1 MSYPS
6 QKRRLRPARG
16 VAAAV
21 AALMAAGAGL
31 AALPSAF
38 AVSPSGQ
45 PGTIQ
50 TMGGYTNPVTYRQGG
65 YGPEE
70 VAATQSQVS
79 NPRGL
84 NLDSNGN
91 VYFTDALNERVR
103 MIDAAGNIHLV
114 AGNPNPANAAA
125 PAGPATAKNVSATDP
140 SVMFNQP
147 HGVAVSSDGSK
158 VYIADSGNCVI
169 RMVDKATN
177 LITTIAGK
185 GDKKSVPTGTDPNTA
200 KCLGDF
206 IDGPA
211 LQSNIDTPKQLFLIK
226 QGGVD
231 WLYITDYGKS
241 TIRKV
246 DVSDPAPQIVTVA
259 GNSQSKTFGGDGGLA
274 IRAQLN
280 HAEGVWVAN
289 DGTVYITD
297 GGNNLVRKV
306 DPSGII
312 TTIAGDQQAAIN
324 NANSATPSSAL
335 PGDDSGDGG
344 LAINAHLD
352 GPRGITGDNMG
363 HLFIAEETG
372 ARIRRINL
380 NAPGGPSIDTI
391 AGDGQN
397 SPQGNGQSLIK
408 GENGPALQ
416 TEFNFLHDIAYSSSD
431 GTLANGV
438 LWIADSKN
446 NRIRAIVDPA
456 ESPGAVVGTYTPPPT
471 QPGPSG
477 CTSNCTPVP
486 GNSKSGYW
494 MLGNDG
500 KVYGFGDAKGLMFGD
515 ANGRIPAG
523 AKAVHIE
530 PTPDA
535 QGYWINDDRGGVYA
549 FGDADS
555 TLGGV
560 DPSALQGGEK
570 VTSLSST
577 PSGHGY
583 WLFTSKGRVFTHGD
597 ARSFGDLSALT
608 LNGPVLGSIPTPSGQ
623 GYYMVASDGGVF
635 AFGDAKFMGSMG
647 NKVLNKPVEAL
658 VPTRDGAG
666 YWLVASDGGIFA
678 FGDAPFKGSMGA
690 TPLNK
695 PVVGMVRYGD
705 GYLMVGA
712 DGGIFDFSSKPFQGS
727 LGDNPPA
734 HPIVFAATLDF

>member
-16 VAAAV
+16 VAAGL

-38 AVSPSGQ
+38 AVSPSGTA
-45 PGTIQ
+45 GTIQ

-65 YGPEE
+65 YGPEN
-70 VAATQSQVS
+70 VPATQSQVF

-84 NLDSNGN
+84 NIASNGD
-91 VYFTDALNERVR
+91 VYFTDALNQRVR

-114 AGNPNPANAAA
+114 AGNPNPADGPAA
-125 PAGPATAKNVSATDP
+125 AGPATAKGVSATDP
-140 SVMFNQP
+140 TVMFNQP

-158 VYIADSGNCVI
+158 IYIADSGNCVI
-169 RMVDKATN
+169 RMVDKATGI
-177 LITTIAGK
+177 ITTIAGK
-185 GDKKSVPTGTDPNTA
+185 GDKKPVATGQDPNSA

-211 LQSNIDTPKQLFLIK
+211 LQSNIDTPKQLFLIN

-259 GNSQSKTFGGDGGLA
+259 GNSQAKTFGGDGGQA
-274 IRAQLN
+274 TRAQLN

-312 TTIAGDQQAAIN
+312 TTIAGNVQAAID
-324 NANSATPSSAL
+324 NANSASPSSSML
-335 PGDDSGDGG
+335 GDDAGDGG
-344 LAINAHLD
+344 PAANAHLN
-352 GPRGITGDNMG
+352 GPRGITGDNQG

-380 NAPGGPSIDTI
+380 DAPGGATIDTI

-416 TEFNFLHDIAYSSSD
+416 TEFNFLHDIAYNGGSNGD
-431 GTLANGV
+431 GS

-446 NRIRAIVDPA
+446 NRIRAIADA
-456 ESPGAVVGTYTPPPT
+456 THAPGAVVGDYTPPAT
-471 QPGPSG
+471 QPGPTG

-486 GNSKSGYW
+486 AGKSGYW

-500 KVYGFGDAKGLMFGD
+500 KVYAFGDAKPLNFGD
-515 ANGRIPAG
+515 ASGRIPAG

-549 FGDADS
+549 FGDANS
-555 TLGGV
+555 GLGGV

-577 PSGHGY
+577 PSGQGY
-583 WLFTSKGRVFTHGD
+583 WIFTSKGRVFAKGD
-597 ARSFGDLSALT
+597 AKFFGDLAAVT
-608 LNGPVLGSIPTPSGQ
+608 LNGPILDSIPTPSGQ
-623 GYYMVASDGGVF
+623 GYYMVGSDGGVF
-635 AFGDAKFMGSMG
+635 AFGDAAFLGSMG
-647 NKVLNKPVEAL
+647 NTKLNKPVEAL
-658 VPTRDGAG
+658 VPTRDGKG

-678 FGDAPFKGSMGA
+678 FGQAPFNGSMGS

-705 GYLMVGA
+705 GYLMVAA

-727 LGDNPPA
+727 LGANPPA
-734 HPIVFAATLDF
+734 HPIVFAATLDS